1 MFLERIGRIDKLRA
15 CCKSKMPRRKT
26 RTQRLTPA
34 EIERDRVVR
43 EQFAS
48 KPSLEDLPA
57 SEWGPL
63 IKQGQYLS
71 LMQLAAAIKRY
82 RKQLHLS
89 LSDLA
94 ERSGIDKAAISRFE
108 NGQVDNPTFN
118 TLARLAKS
126 VGKRIRIEL
135 EDDRVTGSR

>member
-1 MFLERIGRIDKLRA
+1 MRH
-15 CCKSKMPRRKT
+15 RKI
-26 RTQRLTPA
+26 RTERLTRV

-48 KPSLEDLPA
+48 KPSLEDLPD
-57 SEWGPL
+57 SEWGPV

-71 LMQLAAAIKRY
+71 LMQFAAAIKALREE
-82 RKQLHLS
+82 LHLS

-94 ERSGIDKAAISRFE
+94 DKSGIDKAAISRFE

-118 TLARLAKS
+118 TLQRLAKS
-126 VGKRIRIEL
+126 VGKRVRIEL
-135 EDDRVTGSR
+135 EDDRVAGSR